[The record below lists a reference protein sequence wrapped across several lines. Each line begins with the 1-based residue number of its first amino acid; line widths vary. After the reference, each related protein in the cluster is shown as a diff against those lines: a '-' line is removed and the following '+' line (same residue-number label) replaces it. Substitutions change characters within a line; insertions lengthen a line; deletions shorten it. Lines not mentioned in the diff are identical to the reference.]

1 MRPRAVGVLA
11 VACAFAIG
19 SCGVPD
25 AGPTPMRGASV
36 ELVAFGSCD
45 AALEQFRAA
54 ALTQWEQSEQ
64 VEPRPGVFQRG
75 AIPAEAPAASPGSIT
90 KEQHSGTNNHE
101 AGVEEPDLVQTDGRR
116 VVTVADGRLRV
127 IDVASR
133 RVTSTMDLPGGW
145 AGELLVDGDR
155 ALVVGQRELTLV
167 DLTGAARPVG
177 TLAVDGEYVDA
188 RLVGGRARVVVRSQP
203 KPPPV
208 EPHAIADTTIDD
220 WLPAYD
226 LTTAQGTRSHGRL
239 VDCENVYHPPEP
251 GTSLLTVLTFE
262 LGGPL
267 GTGDPV
273 AIAADGTTVYGSATN
288 LYVAHSAPQGTAIHQ
303 FDIASPGAARHVAS
317 GSAPGALL
325 NQYSMSEH
333 DGHLRV
339 ATMTGADNTVT
350 VLASK
355 GSTLT
360 AVGTLGGLGRGERI
374 YAVRFLG
381 PVGYVV
387 TFRQTDPL
395 YTLDLTDPARP
406 RAVGELKI
414 TGYSAYLHPA
424 GEGRLIGVGQE
435 ADLQGRA
442 LGLQVSLFDVGDAAR
457 PVRLAQHRLTGGM
470 AQVEADTHAFLYWPP
485 TGLLVLPTD
494 TDALVLRVGD
504 GSITEVGRIGGGSL
518 VLRSL
523 VLGDELWTVSQSG
536 VLVHDAST
544 LSPIGSVQ
552 FA

>member
-11 VACAFAIG
+11 VVCAFAIG

-25 AGPTPMRGASV
+25 AGTTTPPRAAPA
-36 ELVAFGSCD
+36 ELVAFDSCD

-54 ALTQWEQSEQ
+54 ALAE
-64 VEPRPGVFQRG
+64 
-75 AIPAEAPAASPGSIT
+75 PAEQAEAQPDVRVHEAAPGGAPAAAPDVAA

-101 AGVEEPDLVQTDGRR
+101 AGVEEPDLLQTDGRR

-145 AGELLVDGDR
+145 AGELLLDGDR
-155 ALVVGQRELTLV
+155 ALVVGQRALTLV
-167 DLTGAARPVG
+167 DLTGAARLVG

-188 RLVGGRARVVVRSQP
+188 RLVGGRARVVLRSQP
-203 KPPPV
+203 KLPPV
-208 EPHAIADTTIDD
+208 TPQAVRVTTIDD

-226 LTTAQGTRSHGRL
+226 LTTAQGARSQGRL

-267 GTGDPV
+267 RTGDPV
-273 AIAADGTTVYGSATN
+273 AIAADGTTVYGSAAN
-288 LYVAHSAPQGTAIHQ
+288 LYVAHNAPQGTAIHQ
-303 FDIASPGAARHVAS
+303 FDIASAGPARHVAS
-317 GSAPGALL
+317 GSVPGALL

-350 VLASK
+350 VLARK

-360 AVGTLGGLGRGERI
+360 EVGTLGGLGRGERI

-381 PVGYVV
+381 AVGYVV

-395 YTLDLTDPARP
+395 YTLDLADPARP

-442 LGLQVSLFDVGDAAR
+442 LGLQVSLFDVGDGAK
-457 PVRLAQHRLTGGM
+457 PVRLAQHRLSGGM

-494 TDALVLRVGD
+494 ADALVLRVGD
-504 GSITEVGRIGGGSL
+504 GSITALGRIGGGSP

-536 VLVHDAST
+536 VLVHDAAT
-544 LSPIGSVQ
+544 LNPIGSVP